1 MKSFGTVR
9 ATLRTDGAVHPGRL
23 LGRLTELHRLALLI
37 VALAAVAVG
46 CSGGQSAT
54 DATSNPDD
62 WEAVLNAAR
71 GQTIDLYMW
80 GGSSEINRFVDRT
93 YGPILEQE
101 FGITLNRVPV
111 ADTVDAVNKV
121 LAELQA
127 GRNEGGSVDLIWING
142 ENFYTLRQANALVGD
157 WALQIPNAR
166 FVDWDSV
173 AVNRDF
179 GLAVDGSE
187 SPLGSAQF
195 QFVYDSAR
203 IDEDSLPRSYIE
215 LGEWIAAHPG
225 RFTYPAPPAF
235 HGTRFVKQAF
245 YELTGG
251 VDPWLGSFDETA
263 FVEGSA
269 GLWDY
274 LTEINPDL
282 WRSGRTFPPDIASL
296 NRLFANGEV
305 DFTFTQLP
313 GGIQAEIDAGVLPAT
328 ARPFVFDT
336 GTIGDFH
343 YLAIPTNA
351 GDSEAAM
358 VLANLVLTPTLQAAK
373 LDPTNGWGDGLAI
386 SLDLVQGEDR
396 IALQRV
402 MDNLA
407 GAAVSFDRLEAV
419 RLPEVDQEYT
429 LRLEHDW
436 DVFIR
441 QSRLAG

>member
-1 MKSFGTVR
+1 MSLGTAR
-9 ATLRTDGAVHPGRL
+9 AALRTDGALHPGRL
-23 LGRLTELHRLALLI
+23 LGRLTERHKLGLLTL
-37 VALAAVAVG
+37 VLVAVAVA
-46 CSGGQSAT
+46 CSGGEPARQ
-54 DATSNPDD
+54 DTSTPRD
-62 WEAVLNAAR
+62 WEAVVSSAR
-71 GQTIDLYMW
+71 GQTLDLYMW

-93 YGPILEQE
+93 YGPILEEE

-127 GRNEGGSVDLIWING
+127 GRNTGGSVDLIWING
-142 ENFYTLRQANALVGD
+142 ENFYTLQQANALVRG
-157 WALQIPNAR
+157 WAPQIPNAR
-166 FVDWDSV
+166 FVDWDS
-173 AVNRDF
+173 AALNRDF

-187 SPLGSAQF
+187 SPWGSAQF
-195 QFVYDSAR
+195 QFVYDGAR
-203 IDEDSLPRSYIE
+203 TDEDSLPRSYLE
-215 LGEWIAAHPG
+215 LGDWIAAHPG

-251 VDPWLGSFDETA
+251 VEPWLGPLDETA
-263 FVEGSA
+263 FAEDSA
-269 GLWDY
+269 GLWDF
-274 LTEINPDL
+274 LADINPDL
-282 WRSGRTFPPDIASL
+282 WRSGRTFPPDIANL

-313 GGIQAEIDAGVLPAT
+313 GGIQAEIDAGLLPAGS
-328 ARPFVFDT
+328 RPFVFDT

-358 VLANLVLTPTLQAAK
+358 VLANLVLTPRLQAAK
-373 LDPTNGWGDGLAI
+373 LDPANGWGDGMAI
-386 SLDLVQGEDR
+386 SLDLVDGEDR
-396 IALQRV
+396 VVLQQV
-402 MDNLA
+402 MDNL
-407 GAAVSFDRLEAV
+407 GDAAVSFDRLEEV
-419 RLPEVDQEYT
+419 RLPEVDQAYT

-441 QSRLAG
+441 QSQDAG

>member
-1 MKSFGTVR
+1 M
-9 ATLRTDGAVHPGRL
+9 
-23 LGRLTELHRLALLI
+23 
-37 VALAAVAVG
+37 
-46 CSGGQSAT
+46 
-54 DATSNPDD
+54 
-62 WEAVLNAAR
+62 
-71 GQTIDLYMW
+71 
-80 GGSSEINRFVDRT
+80 
-93 YGPILEQE
+93 
-101 FGITLNRVPV
+101 
-111 ADTVDAVNKV
+111 
-121 LAELQA
+121 
-127 GRNEGGSVDLIWING
+127 
-142 ENFYTLRQANALVGD
+142 
-157 WALQIPNAR
+157 
-166 FVDWDSV
+166 
-173 AVNRDF
+173 
-179 GLAVDGSE
+179 
-187 SPLGSAQF
+187 
-195 QFVYDSAR
+195 
-203 IDEDSLPRSYIE
+203 
-215 LGEWIAAHPG
+215 
-225 RFTYPAPPAF
+225 
-235 HGTRFVKQAF
+235 
-245 YELTGG
+245 
-251 VDPWLGSFDETA
+251 DPWLGSFDETA

-396 IALQRV
+396 LALQQV
-402 MDNLA
+402 MDNLG

>member
-1 MKSFGTVR
+1 MSFGAAR
-9 ATLRTDGAVHPGRL
+9 ANLRTDGAVHPGRL
-23 LGRLTELHRLALLI
+23 LGRLTKRQWLLLLI
-37 VALAAVAVG
+37 LALAAVAVG
-46 CSGGQSAT
+46 CSGGEPT
-54 DATSNPDD
+54 RDNTSNPRD
-62 WEAVLNAAR
+62 WDAVLNTAR

-93 YGPILEQE
+93 YGPILEEE

-142 ENFYTLRQANALVGD
+142 ENFYTLRQADALEQG

-166 FVDWDSV
+166 FVDWDS
-173 AVNRDF
+173 ASVNRDF

-203 IDEDSLPRSYIE
+203 TDEDSLPRSYIE

-251 VDPWLGSFDETA
+251 VEPWLGSLDETTFA
-263 FVEGSA
+263 EGSA
-269 GLWDY
+269 RLWGF
-274 LTEINPDL
+274 LTDINPDL

-296 NRLFANGEV
+296 NGLFANGEV

-358 VLANLVLTPTLQAAK
+358 VLANLVLAPALQAAK
-373 LDPTNGWGDGLAI
+373 LDPANGWGDGLAI
-386 SLDLVQGEDR
+386 SLDLVRGEDR
-396 IALQRV
+396 VVLQQV
-402 MDNLA
+402 MDNLG
-407 GAAVSFDRLEAV
+407 GAAVSFDRLEEV
-419 RLPEVDQEYT
+419 RLPEVDPAYT

-436 DVFIR
+436 DVFVR
-441 QSRLAG
+441 QS

>member
-1 MKSFGTVR
+1 MG
-9 ATLRTDGAVHPGRL
+9 L
-23 LGRLTELHRLALLI
+23 LILALA
-37 VALAAVAVG
+37 VAAVA
-46 CSGGQSAT
+46 CSGGGSAP
-54 DATSNPDD
+54 ANTSNPGD
-62 WEAVLNAAR
+62 WEAITNTAR
-71 GQTIDLYMW
+71 GQTLDLYMW
-80 GGSSEINRFVDRT
+80 GGSSEINRFVDRI
-93 YGPILEQE
+93 YGPILEE
-101 FGITLNRVPV
+101 KYGITLNRIPV

-127 GRNEGGSVDLIWING
+127 GRDNGGSVDLIWING

-157 WALQIPNAR
+157 WSLQIPNAR
-166 FVDWDSV
+166 FVDWDSS

-187 SPLGSAQF
+187 SPWGSAQF

-235 HGTRFVKQAF
+235 HGTRFIKQAF

-251 VDPWLGSFDETA
+251 VEPWLGSLDETA
-263 FVEGSA
+263 FAESSA

-274 LTEINPDL
+274 LTDINPDL

-296 NRLFANGEV
+296 NLLFANGEV

-358 VLANLVLTPTLQAAK
+358 VLANLVLAPELQAAK
-373 LDPTNGWGDGLAI
+373 LDPTNGWGDGPAI

-396 IALQRV
+396 IALQQV
-402 MDNLA
+402 IDNL
-407 GAAVSFDRLEAV
+407 GEAAVSFDRLEAV
-419 RLPEVDQEYT
+419 RLPEVDQAYA

>member
-1 MKSFGTVR
+1 MPFGTARV
-9 ATLRTDGAVHPGRL
+9 TLRTDGAVHPGRL
-23 LGRLTELHRLALLI
+23 LGRLVWRQRLVLLILALT
-37 VALAAVAVG
+37 AVAVG
-46 CSGGQSAT
+46 CSGGESAR
-54 DATSNPDD
+54 DDTSSPGD
-62 WEAVLNAAR
+62 WEAVLDTAR

-80 GGSSEINRFVDRT
+80 GGSIEINRFVDRT

-142 ENFYTLRQANALVGD
+142 ENFYTLRQANALVGG

-166 FVDWDSV
+166 FVDWDSA

-195 QFVYDSAR
+195 QFVYDTAR
-203 IDEDSLPRSYIE
+203 TQEDSLPRSYIE

-251 VDPWLGSFDETA
+251 VEAWLGSFDETA
-263 FVEGSA
+263 FADGSSR
-269 GLWDY
+269 LWDF

-358 VLANLVLTPTLQAAK
+358 VFANLVLTPALQAAK
-373 LDPTNGWGDGLAI
+373 LDPANGWGDGLAI
-386 SLDLVQGEDR
+386 SLDLVHGEDR
-396 IALQRV
+396 IALQQV
-402 MDNLA
+402 MDNL
-407 GAAVSFDRLEAV
+407 GNAAVSFDRLEEV
-419 RLPEVDQEYT
+419 RLPEVDQAYT

-441 QSRLAG
+441 QSRPAS

>member
-1 MKSFGTVR
+1 MTLGAAP
-9 ATLRTDGAVHPGRL
+9 ATLRPDGEIHPGRL
-23 LGRLTELHRLALLI
+23 LGRLTVRRRLGLLTL
-37 VALAAVAVG
+37 ALAAVAVA
-46 CSGGQSAT
+46 CSGEESVPES
-54 DATSNPDD
+54 TSNPLD
-62 WEAVLNAAR
+62 WETIANSAR
-71 GQTIDLYMW
+71 GQTVDLYMW

-93 YGPILEQE
+93 YGPILEEQY
-101 FGITLNRVPV
+101 GITLNRVPV

-127 GRNEGGSVDLIWING
+127 GRNNGGSVDLIWING
-142 ENFYTLRQANALVGD
+142 ENFYTLRQANALVGG

-166 FVDWDSV
+166 FVDWDSA
-173 AVNRDF
+173 AVNQDF
-179 GLAVDGSE
+179 GLAVDGFE

-203 IDEDSLPRSYIE
+203 TDEDSLPRSYTE

-251 VDPWLGSFDETA
+251 VKPWLGSLDETA
-263 FVEGSA
+263 FAEGSA
-269 GLWDY
+269 RLWDF
-274 LTEINPDL
+274 LTDINPDL

-351 GDSEAAM
+351 GHPEAAM
-358 VLANLVLTPTLQAAK
+358 VLANLMLAPELQAAK
-373 LDPTNGWGDGLAI
+373 LDPGNGWGDGLAI
-386 SLDLVQGEDR
+386 SLDLVHGEDR
-396 IALQRV
+396 AALQQV
-402 MDNLA
+402 MDKL
-407 GAAVSFDRLEAV
+407 GDAAVAFDRLEEV
-419 RLPEVDQEYT
+419 RLPEVDPAYT
-429 LRLEHDW
+429 LRLEQDW

-441 QSRLAG
+441 QAQLAD

>member
-1 MKSFGTVR
+1 MSFGTTR
-9 ATLRTDGAVHPGRL
+9 AALRTKVHPGRL
-23 LGRLTELHRLALLI
+23 LSRLTARRRLVLLASAFAL
-37 VALAAVAVG
+37 VAIG
-46 CSGGQSAT
+46 CSGGESA
-54 DATSNPDD
+54 PDDTADPRD
-62 WEAVLNAAR
+62 WEAVLATAR

-142 ENFYTLRQANALVGD
+142 ENFFTLRQANALVPG
-157 WALQIPNAR
+157 WALQLPNAR
-166 FVDWDSV
+166 FVDWDSA

-187 SPLGSAQF
+187 SPWGSAQF

-203 IDEDSLPRSYIE
+203 TDEDSLPRSYIE
-215 LGEWIAAHPG
+215 LGGWIAAHPG
-225 RFTYPAPPAF
+225 RFTYPAPPDF

-251 VDPWLGSFDETA
+251 VEPWLDPLDETTFA
-263 FVEGSA
+263 AGSA
-269 GLWDY
+269 ELWDL
-274 LTEINPDL
+274 LTVINPDL

-313 GGIQAEIDAGVLPAT
+313 GGIQAEIDAGVLPAA

-343 YLAIPTNA
+343 YLAIPSNA
-351 GDSEAAM
+351 GDSAAAM
-358 VLANLVLTPTLQAAK
+358 VLANLVLDPALQAAK
-373 LDPTNGWGDGLAI
+373 LDPANGWGDGLAI
-386 SLDLVQGEDR
+386 SLDLVHGEDR
-396 IALQRV
+396 AGLQQV
-402 MDNLA
+402 MDDLG
-407 GAAVSFDRLEAV
+407 GAAVPFDRLEAV
-419 RLPEVDQEYT
+419 RLPEVDQAYT

-441 QSRLAG
+441 QSQPAG